1 MILYSVCYAK
11 HDKHARVG
19 GPMNGFSVWRLYC
32 SVGACERCQTEN
44 LCALT
49 MEPSVVTNEPLVIGD
64 LRMSPWSLVVC
75 ESVALTYEPLVMWQV
90 QRSAPRARRLVRR
103 QSRAATCQHVC
114 ATLVHGGLITSTAKF
129 ALNSPAVP
137 FRASKTFLTASC
149 ARIAMRVD
157 ILLLTE
163 YATSAR
169 TRAGRLRRQ
178 PVKTSLASAVVSATR
193 ATQGKRAAESARP
206 AEQAH
211 SKQTTDRIPA
221 CSVLGA
227 SSRPSW
233 GPIHPVCA
241 WIALSTHTR

>member
-1 MILYSVCYAK
+1 MILYSICYAK

-19 GPMNGFSVWRLYC
+19 GPMNGFSVWRLYR

-44 LCALT
+44 L
-49 MEPSVVTNEPLVIGD
+49 
-64 LRMSPWSLVVC
+64 MSPWSLVVC

-163 YATSAR
+163 FATSAR
-169 TRAGRLRRQ
+169 TTAGRLRRQ

-193 ATQGKRAAESARP
+193 ATQGKRAAESAKP

-211 SKQTTDRIPA
+211 SKQTMDRIPA

-241 WIALSTHTR
+241 